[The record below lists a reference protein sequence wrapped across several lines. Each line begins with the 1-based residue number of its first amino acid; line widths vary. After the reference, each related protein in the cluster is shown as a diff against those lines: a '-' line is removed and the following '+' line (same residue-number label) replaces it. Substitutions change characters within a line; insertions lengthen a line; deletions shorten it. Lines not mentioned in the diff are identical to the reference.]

1 MRYKLTYECDLSKI
15 VQKYPKRD
23 AIRIKET
30 IDELASNPRSHDA
43 IKLKNCNAYRA
54 KCGKYRIIYEI
65 KDKELV
71 VLIID
76 VDARKD
82 AYKGL

>member
-1 MRYKLTYECDLSKI
+1 MYKINYDCDLEKIMSKI
-15 VQKYPKRD
+15 PKYDQR
-23 AIRIKET
+23 AIVVKIKSLSK
-30 IDELASNPRSHDA
+30 DPRQNGA
-43 IKLKNCNAYRA
+43 IKLKNHTLYRI
-54 KCGKYRIIYEI
+54 KSGKYRIIYEI
-65 KDKELV
+65 KDKALI

>member
-1 MRYKLTYECDLSKI
+1 MMYKINYDCDLEKI
-15 VQKYPKRD
+15 MAKIPKRD
-23 AIRIKET
+23 QNAIVVKIKSLSK
-30 IDELASNPRSHDA
+30 DPRQTGA
-43 IKLKNCNAYRA
+43 IKLKVHSLHRV

-65 KDKELV
+65 KDKELIILV
-71 VLIID
+71 VD